1 MLEEGD
7 KRMDSVEAKERI
19 DTVCWVVNI
28 ALLSMKKY
36 RTILEDPKMFSTVFP
51 GTPFENPKITHTIE
65 NYEEKFVTTKNEML
79 IETNYDLFKAWQ
91 IVLGIAGM
99 TSILEYYL
107 KSKAEEISRQS
118 CEASGI
124 FGRFKDITG
133 IHLSKFKSYETLRNY
148 YAARNIAMHNLG
160 RFNKKFKDKTSQQ
173 NLTEGSPNIF
183 YPKDIFEYR
192 NLIYGLIDFI
202 EANKKI
208 RDDQEVEEPR
218 NTD

>member
-28 ALLSMKKY
+28 ALLSMNRY

-51 GTPFENPKITHTIE
+51 GTSFENPKITHTID

-79 IETNYDLFKAWQ
+79 IGTNYDLFKAWQ

-124 FGRFKDITG
+124 FYKFKGITG
-133 IHLSKFKSYETLRNY
+133 IHLSKFKSYETLRIY
-148 YAARNIAMHNLG
+148 YEARNIVMHNLG
-160 RFNKKFKDKTSQQ
+160 RINRKFKDKTSQQ
-173 NLTEGSPNIF
+173 NLTEGSPNTF
-183 YPKDIFEYR
+183 YPKGIFEYR

-202 EANKKI
+202 EATKKI
-208 RDDQEVEEPR
+208 MDDPEVEEPR